1 MAFER
6 VLEQSIIL
14 FLLIII
20 GFIARKKNIIT
31 DERIKGFSDFVLKI
45 TLPLFII
52 VSMDKDFSKDKIIF
66 SAMILVISVFTYL
79 FKIIISKI
87 FIKYTDVLD
96 IQEGVYRFLIVF
108 SNAGFMGYPISY
120 AVYGDD
126 GIFYAAMLNIAY
138 NAMVWTFGVKLLNKK
153 SESNEGGIKDLIL
166 NPGIFSVFIG
176 LVLFL
181 TPLTLPSIISEPMR
195 MVGDM
200 TTPMAMIVV
209 GGILGGTR
217 IGNAFTNRKLIL
229 ATFIRLLFIPLFI
242 LLVLLPFN
250 LPKIVL
256 GITIIVD
263 AMPCAANT
271 AIFAR
276 KYDADYSL
284 ASQGVF
290 LSTLM
295 NIITTPLILYIFIKY
310 VGL

>member
-14 FLLIII
+14 FLLIVI
-20 GFIARKKNIIT
+20 GFIARKRNIIT

-66 SAMILVISVFTYL
+66 SGMILIISIFTYS
-79 FKIIISKI
+79 FKIILSKI
-87 FIKYTDVLD
+87 FIKYTNVLD
-96 IQEGVYRFLIVF
+96 IQKGVYRFLIIF
-108 SNAGFMGYPISY
+108 SNSGFMGYPISY
-120 AVYGDD
+120 AIYGDD

-138 NAMVWTFGVKLLNKK
+138 NAMVWTFGVKLLN
-153 SESNEGGIKDLIL
+153 SDAEGEEGVIKELIL

-176 LVLFL
+176 LILFL
-181 TPLTLPSIISEPMR
+181 TPLKLPNIIFEPMK

-209 GGILGGTR
+209 GGILGGTK
-217 IGNAFTNRKLIL
+217 IGSAFKNKKLVL
-229 ATFIRLLFIPLFI
+229 AAFIRLLFIPLFI

-256 GITIIVD
+256 GITVIID

-276 KYDADYSL
+276 KYDSDYCL
-284 ASQGVF
+284 ASQGIF

-295 NIITTPLILYIFIKY
+295 NIVTTPLILYIFIKY
-310 VGL
+310 VGI

>member
-1 MAFER
+1 MAFDR
-6 VLEQSIIL
+6 VFDQSIIL

-20 GFIARKKNIIT
+20 GFIARKRNIVT
-31 DERIKGFSDFVLKI
+31 DEVIKGFSDFVLKV

-52 VSMDKDFSKDKIIF
+52 VSMDKEFSKDKIVF
-66 SAMILVISVFTYL
+66 SGLIIGISVFTYL
-79 FKIIISKI
+79 FKVFLSNI
-87 FIKYTDVLD
+87 FIKYTEPLD
-96 IQEGVYRFLIVF
+96 IQKGVYRFLIIF

-120 AVYGDD
+120 AVYGED
-126 GIFYAAMLNIAY
+126 GIFYAAMLNISY
-138 NAMVWTFGVKLLNKK
+138 NVLVWTLGVKLLSTRKDK
-153 SESNEGGIKDLIL
+153 EGNGFKELMS
-166 NPGIFSVFIG
+166 NPGIIGVIIG
-176 LVLFL
+176 LILFS
-181 TPLTLPSIISEPMR
+181 TPLTLPKLLFEPMN
-195 MVGDM
+195 MVGSM

-209 GGILGGTR
+209 GGILGGTK
-217 IGNAFTNRKLIL
+217 IGNAFKNKKLIL
-229 ATFIRLLFIPLFI
+229 ASIIRLLFIPLFI

-256 GITIIVD
+256 GITVIID

-295 NIITTPLILYIFIKY
+295 NVVTTPLVLYIFIKF
-310 VGL
+310 VGV